1 MKRKILIEKTEGQI
15 RTFFLEN
22 DEIVEIHCAPA
33 DEESAGRHLL
43 GNIYVGKVKNIVP
56 NIGAAFVEIESGV
69 NCYYDMKDAEHA
81 VFTHKIGKKPLCIG
95 DELVVQISKEAV
107 KTKAPTVTGNISF
120 TGRYAVLTHGNTRIG
135 VSSKI
140 PKKVREEYKE
150 RLRQFQNDRFGII
163 VRTNAKDAPFQD
175 VLDEISRLKAEYEK
189 IMSAAPTRVC
199 FSCLRSAPPSYIS
212 DLKNVYMEGMEEI
225 IVGDPELYTRIQA
238 FFAAEIPEKEDLLRL
253 YDDSAFPLGKLYSTQ
268 TAIEKA
274 LREKVWLRNG
284 GYLVIQPTE
293 ALTVIDVNSGKSAGK
308 GKNEEGILKIN
319 LEAAR
324 EAARQIRLRNLSGI
338 IIIDFINLESEENV
352 GLLLKEF
359 RMRLA
364 GDPIQTTLVDITP
377 LNLVEVTRKKVHRPL
392 YEQIRIKRMSASE
405 KERKTDIFS

>member
-238 FFAAEIPEKEDLLRL
+238 FFAAEIPEKEGLLRL
-253 YDDSAFPLGKLYSTQ
+253 YDDSSFPLGKLYSTQ

-392 YEQIRIKRMSASE
+392 YEQIRM
-405 KERKTDIFS
+405 

>member
-212 DLKNVYMEGMEEI
+212 NLKNVYMEGMEEI

-238 FFAAEIPEKEDLLRL
+238 FFAAEIPEKEGLLRL

-392 YEQIRIKRMSASE
+392 YEQIRM
-405 KERKTDIFS
+405 

>member
-238 FFAAEIPEKEDLLRL
+238 FFAAEIPEKEGLLRL

-359 RMRLA
+359 RIRLA

-392 YEQIRIKRMSASE
+392 YEQIRM
-405 KERKTDIFS
+405 

>member
-56 NIGAAFVEIESGV
+56 NIGAAFVEIESDV

-392 YEQIRIKRMSASE
+392 YEQIRM
-405 KERKTDIFS
+405 

>member
-150 RLRQFQNDRFGII
+150 KLRQFQNDRFGII

-238 FFAAEIPEKEDLLRL
+238 FFAAEIPEKEGLLRL

-392 YEQIRIKRMSASE
+392 YEQIRM
-405 KERKTDIFS
+405 

>member
-238 FFAAEIPEKEDLLRL
+238 FFATEIPEKEGLLRL

-392 YEQIRIKRMSASE
+392 YEQIRM
-405 KERKTDIFS
+405 

>member
-69 NCYYDMKDAEHA
+69 TCYYDMKDTEHA
-81 VFTHKIGKKPLCIG
+81 VFTHKSGKKPLCIG

-163 VRTNAKDAPFQD
+163 VRTNAKEAPFQD
-175 VLDEISRLKAEYEK
+175 VQDEISRLRDEYER
-189 IMSAAPTRVC
+189 ILSAAPTRVC

-225 IVGDPELYTRIQA
+225 IVGDRELYTRIQNY
-238 FFAAEIPEKEDLLRL
+238 FAEEIPEKEGLLRL
-253 YDDSAFPLGKLYSTQ
+253 YDDESYPLGKLYSTQ

-274 LREKVWLRNG
+274 LREKVWLKNG

-293 ALTVIDVNSGKSAGK
+293 ALTVIDVNSGKNAGK
-308 GKNEEGILKIN
+308 GKNEEGIMKTN

-324 EAARQIRLRNLSGI
+324 EAAKQIRLRNLSGI

-352 GLLLKEF
+352 SLLLKEF

-364 GDPIQTTLVDITP
+364 EDPIQATLVDITP

-392 YEQIRIKRMSASE
+392 YEQIVRQPGK
-405 KERKTDIFS
+405 

>member
-1 MKRKILIEKTEGQI
+1 MKRKILIEKTENQI
-15 RTFFLEN
+15 RSFFLE
-22 DEIVEIHCAPA
+22 DGEIVEIHCASA
-33 DEESAGRHLL
+33 DEESAGQHLL
-43 GNIYVGKVKNIVP
+43 GNVYVGRVKNIVP

-69 NCYYDMKDAEHA
+69 NCYYDMKDAENA
-81 VFTHKIGKKPLCIG
+81 VFTRKSGKNPLCIG

-140 PKKVREEYKE
+140 PKKLREEYKG
-150 RLRQFQNDRFGII
+150 RLKEFQNDRFGII

-175 VLDEISRLKAEYEK
+175 VLDEIMRLRGEYER
-189 IMSAAPTRVC
+189 IMSIAPTRVC

-212 DLKNVYMEGMEEI
+212 NLRNVYMEGMEEI
-225 IVGDPELYTRIQA
+225 IVGDAELYTRIRSY
-238 FFAAEIPEKEDLLRL
+238 FASELPEKQELIRL
-253 YDDSAFPLGKLYSTQ
+253 YDDPAFPLGKLYSTQ

-274 LREKVWLRNG
+274 LREKVWLKNG

-293 ALTVIDVNSGKSAGK
+293 ALTVIDVNSGKNAGK
-308 GKNEEGILKIN
+308 GKNEEGIMKID

-324 EAARQIRLRNLSGI
+324 EAAKQIRLRNLSGI
-338 IIIDFINLESEENV
+338 IIIDFINLELEENV
-352 GLLLKEF
+352 SRLMREF
-359 RMRLA
+359 RMLLA
-364 GDPIQTTLVDITP
+364 KDPIQTTLVDITP

-392 YEQIRIKRMSASE
+392 HEQIENSRLQSSGKAL
-405 KERKTDIFS
+405 

>member
-1 MKRKILIEKTEGQI
+1 MKRKILIEKTENQI
-15 RTFFLEN
+15 RSFFLE
-22 DEIVEIHCAPA
+22 DGEIVEIHCASA
-33 DEESAGRHLL
+33 DEESAGQHLL
-43 GNIYVGKVKNIVP
+43 GNVYVGRVKNIVP

-81 VFTHKIGKKPLCIG
+81 VFTRKSGKKPLCIG

-140 PKKVREEYKE
+140 PKKLREEYKG
-150 RLRQFQNDRFGII
+150 RLKEFQNDRFGII

-175 VLDEISRLKAEYEK
+175 VLDEIMRLRGEYER
-189 IMSAAPTRVC
+189 IMSIAPTRVC

-212 DLKNVYMEGMEEI
+212 DLRNVYMEGMEEI
-225 IVGDPELYTRIQA
+225 IVGDAELYTRIRSY
-238 FFAAEIPEKEDLLRL
+238 FASELPEKQELIRL
-253 YDDSAFPLGKLYSTQ
+253 YDDPAFPLGKLYSTQ

-274 LREKVWLRNG
+274 LREKVWLKNR

-293 ALTVIDVNSGKSAGK
+293 ALTVIDVNSGKNAGK
-308 GKNEEGILKIN
+308 GKNEEGIMKID

-324 EAARQIRLRNLSGI
+324 EAAKQIRLRNLSGI
-338 IIIDFINLESEENV
+338 IIIDFINLELEENV
-352 GLLLKEF
+352 SRLMREF
-359 RMRLA
+359 RMLLA
-364 GDPIQTTLVDITP
+364 KDPIQTTLVDITP

-392 YEQIRIKRMSASE
+392 HEQIENSRLQSSGKAL
-405 KERKTDIFS
+405 

>member
-1 MKRKILIEKTEGQI
+1 MKRKILIEKTENQI
-15 RTFFLEN
+15 RSFFLE
-22 DEIVEIHCAPA
+22 DGEIVEIHCASA
-33 DEESAGRHLL
+33 DEESAGQHLL
-43 GNIYVGKVKNIVP
+43 GNVYVGRVKNIVP

-81 VFTHKIGKKPLCIG
+81 VFTRKSGKKPLCIG

-140 PKKVREEYKE
+140 PKKLREEYKG
-150 RLRQFQNDRFGII
+150 RLKEFQNDRFGII

-175 VLDEISRLKAEYEK
+175 VLDEIMRLRGEYER
-189 IMSAAPTRVC
+189 IMSIAPTRVC

-212 DLKNVYMEGMEEI
+212 DLRNVYMEGMEEI
-225 IVGDPELYTRIQA
+225 IVGDAELYTRIRSY
-238 FFAAEIPEKEDLLRL
+238 FASELPEKQELIRL
-253 YDDSAFPLGKLYSTQ
+253 YDDPAFPLSKLYSTQ

-274 LREKVWLRNG
+274 LREKVWLKNG

-293 ALTVIDVNSGKSAGK
+293 ALTVIDVNSGKNAGK
-308 GKNEEGILKIN
+308 GKNEEGIMKID

-324 EAARQIRLRNLSGI
+324 EAAKQIRLRNLSGI

-352 GLLLKEF
+352 SRLMREF
-359 RMRLA
+359 RMLLA
-364 GDPIQTTLVDITP
+364 KDPIQTTLVDITP

-392 YEQIRIKRMSASE
+392 HEQIENSRLQSSGKAL
-405 KERKTDIFS
+405 

>member
-150 RLRQFQNDRFGII
+150 RLRQFQNDKFGII

-324 EAARQIRLRNLSGI
+324 ETARQIRLRNLSGI

-392 YEQIRIKRMSASE
+392 YEQIRM
-405 KERKTDIFS
+405 

>member
-238 FFAAEIPEKEDLLRL
+238 FFAAEIPEKEGLLRL

-324 EAARQIRLRNLSGI
+324 EAARQIRLKNLSGI

-392 YEQIRIKRMSASE
+392 YEQIRM
-405 KERKTDIFS
+405 

>member
-1 MKRKILIEKTEGQI
+1 
-15 RTFFLEN
+15 
-22 DEIVEIHCAPA
+22 
-33 DEESAGRHLL
+33 
-43 GNIYVGKVKNIVP
+43 
-56 NIGAAFVEIESGV
+56 
-69 NCYYDMKDAEHA
+69 MKDAEHA

-238 FFAAEIPEKEDLLRL
+238 FFAAEIPEKEGLLRL

-392 YEQIRIKRMSASE
+392 YEQIRM
-405 KERKTDIFS
+405 

>member
-1 MKRKILIEKTEGQI
+1 MKRKILIEKTENQI
-15 RTFFLEN
+15 RSFFLE
-22 DEIVEIHCAPA
+22 DGEIVEIHCASV
-33 DEESAGRHLL
+33 DEESAGQHLL
-43 GNIYVGKVKNIVP
+43 GNVYVGRVKNIVP

-69 NCYYDMKDAEHA
+69 NCYYDMKDAENA
-81 VFTHKIGKKPLCIG
+81 VFTRKSGKKPLCIG

-140 PKKVREEYKE
+140 PKKLREEYKG
-150 RLRQFQNDRFGII
+150 RLKEFQNDRFGII

-175 VLDEISRLKAEYEK
+175 VLDEIMRLRGEYER
-189 IMSAAPTRVC
+189 IMSIAPTRVR

-212 DLKNVYMEGMEEI
+212 DLRNVYMEGMEEI
-225 IVGDPELYTRIQA
+225 IVGDPELYTRIRSY
-238 FFAAEIPEKEDLLRL
+238 FASELPEKQELIRL
-253 YDDSAFPLGKLYSTQ
+253 YDDPAFPLGKLYSTQ

-274 LREKVWLRNG
+274 LREKVWLKNG

-293 ALTVIDVNSGKSAGK
+293 ALTVIDVNSGKNAGK
-308 GKNEEGILKIN
+308 GKNEEGIMKID

-324 EAARQIRLRNLSGI
+324 EAAKQIRLRNLSGI
-338 IIIDFINLESEENV
+338 IIIDFINLELEENV
-352 GLLLKEF
+352 SRLMREF
-359 RMRLA
+359 RMLLA
-364 GDPIQTTLVDITP
+364 KDPIQTTLVDITP

-392 YEQIRIKRMSASE
+392 HEQIENSRLQSSGKAL
-405 KERKTDIFS
+405 

>member
-238 FFAAEIPEKEDLLRL
+238 FFAAEIPEKEGLLRL

-308 GKNEEGILKIN
+308 GKNEKGILKIN

-392 YEQIRIKRMSASE
+392 YEQIRM
-405 KERKTDIFS
+405 

>member
-1 MKRKILIEKTEGQI
+1 MKRKILIEKTEEQI

-175 VLDEISRLKAEYEK
+175 VLDEISCLRDEYER
-189 IMSAAPTRVC
+189 ILSAAPTRVC

-225 IVGDPELYTRIQA
+225 IVGDRELYTRIQNY
-238 FFAAEIPEKEDLLRL
+238 FAEEIPEKEGLLRL
-253 YDDSAFPLGKLYSTQ
+253 YDDESYPLGKLYSTQ

-274 LREKVWLRNG
+274 LREKVWLKNG

-293 ALTVIDVNSGKSAGK
+293 ALTVIDVNSGKNVGK
-308 GKNEEGILKIN
+308 GKNEEGIMKIN

-324 EAARQIRLRNLSGI
+324 ETAKQIRLRNFSGI

-352 GLLLKEF
+352 SLLLKEF

-364 GDPIQTTLVDITP
+364 EDPIQATLVDITP

-392 YEQIRIKRMSASE
+392 YEQIVQQSGK
-405 KERKTDIFS
+405 

>member
-189 IMSAAPTRVC
+189 VMSAAPTRVC

-308 GKNEEGILKIN
+308 GKDEEGILKIN

-392 YEQIRIKRMSASE
+392 YEQIRM
-405 KERKTDIFS
+405 

>member
-199 FSCLRSAPPSYIS
+199 FSWLRSAPPSYIS

-392 YEQIRIKRMSASE
+392 YEQIRM
-405 KERKTDIFS
+405 

>member
-225 IVGDPELYTRIQA
+225 IVVDPELYTRIQA
-238 FFAAEIPEKEDLLRL
+238 FFAAEIPEKEGLLRL

-392 YEQIRIKRMSASE
+392 YEQIRM
-405 KERKTDIFS
+405 

>member
-120 TGRYAVLTHGNTRIG
+120 TGRYAVLAHGNTRIG

-238 FFAAEIPEKEDLLRL
+238 FFAAEIPEKEGLLRL

-392 YEQIRIKRMSASE
+392 YEQIRM
-405 KERKTDIFS
+405 

>member
-1 MKRKILIEKTEGQI
+1 MKRKILIEKAEGQI

-238 FFAAEIPEKEDLLRL
+238 FFAAEIPEKEGLLRL

-392 YEQIRIKRMSASE
+392 YEQIRM
-405 KERKTDIFS
+405 

>member
-324 EAARQIRLRNLSGI
+324 EAARQIRLRNLSGN

-392 YEQIRIKRMSASE
+392 YEQIRM
-405 KERKTDIFS
+405 

>member
-212 DLKNVYMEGMEEI
+212 DLKNVYMEGMEQI

-238 FFAAEIPEKEDLLRL
+238 FFAAEIPEKEGLLRL

-392 YEQIRIKRMSASE
+392 YEQIRM
-405 KERKTDIFS
+405 

>member
-1 MKRKILIEKTEGQI
+1 MKRKILIEKTENQI
-15 RTFFLEN
+15 RSFFLE
-22 DEIVEIHCAPA
+22 DGEIVEIHCASA
-33 DEESAGRHLL
+33 DEESAGQHLL
-43 GNIYVGKVKNIVP
+43 GNVYVGRVKNIVP

-81 VFTHKIGKKPLCIG
+81 VFTRKSGKKPLCIG

-140 PKKVREEYKE
+140 PKKLREEYKG
-150 RLRQFQNDRFGII
+150 RLKEFQNDRFGII

-175 VLDEISRLKAEYEK
+175 VLDEIMRLRGEYER
-189 IMSAAPTRVC
+189 IMSIAPTRVC

-212 DLKNVYMEGMEEI
+212 DLRNVYMEGMEEI
-225 IVGDPELYTRIQA
+225 IVGDAELYTRIRSY
-238 FFAAEIPEKEDLLRL
+238 FASELPEKQELIRL
-253 YDDSAFPLGKLYSTQ
+253 YDDPAFPLGKLYSTQ

-274 LREKVWLRNG
+274 LREKVWLKNG

-293 ALTVIDVNSGKSAGK
+293 ALTVIDVNSGKNAGK
-308 GKNEEGILKIN
+308 GKNEEGIMKID

-324 EAARQIRLRNLSGI
+324 EAAKQIRLRNLSGI
-338 IIIDFINLESEENV
+338 IIIDFINLELEENV
-352 GLLLKEF
+352 SRLMREF
-359 RMRLA
+359 RMLLA
-364 GDPIQTTLVDITP
+364 KDPIQTTLVDITP

-392 YEQIRIKRMSASE
+392 HEQVENSRLQSSGKAL
-405 KERKTDIFS
+405 

>member
-1 MKRKILIEKTEGQI
+1 MKRKILIEKTENQI
-15 RTFFLEN
+15 RSFFLE
-22 DEIVEIHCAPA
+22 DGEIVEIHCASA
-33 DEESAGRHLL
+33 DEESAGQHLL
-43 GNIYVGKVKNIVP
+43 GNVYVGRVKNIVP

-81 VFTHKIGKKPLCIG
+81 VFTRKSGKKPLCIG

-140 PKKVREEYKE
+140 PKKLREEYKG
-150 RLRQFQNDRFGII
+150 RLKEFQNDRFGII

-175 VLDEISRLKAEYEK
+175 VLDEIMRLRGEYER
-189 IMSAAPTRVC
+189 IMSIAPTRVC

-212 DLKNVYMEGMEEI
+212 NLRNVYMEGMEEI
-225 IVGDPELYTRIQA
+225 IVGDAELYTRIRSY
-238 FFAAEIPEKEDLLRL
+238 FASELPEKQELIRL
-253 YDDSAFPLGKLYSTQ
+253 YDDPAFPLGKLYSTQ

-274 LREKVWLRNG
+274 LREKVWLKNG

-293 ALTVIDVNSGKSAGK
+293 ALTVIDVNSGKNAGK
-308 GKNEEGILKIN
+308 GKNEEGIMKID

-324 EAARQIRLRNLSGI
+324 EAAKQIRLRNLSGI
-338 IIIDFINLESEENV
+338 IIIDFINLELEENV
-352 GLLLKEF
+352 SRLMREF
-359 RMRLA
+359 RMLLA
-364 GDPIQTTLVDITP
+364 KDPIQTTLVDITP

-392 YEQIRIKRMSASE
+392 HEQIENSRLQSSGKAL
-405 KERKTDIFS
+405 

>member
-1 MKRKILIEKTEGQI
+1 MKRKILIEKTEEQI

-175 VLDEISRLKAEYEK
+175 VLDEISCLRDEYER
-189 IMSAAPTRVC
+189 ILSAAPTRVC

-225 IVGDPELYTRIQA
+225 IVGDRELYTRIQNY
-238 FFAAEIPEKEDLLRL
+238 FAEEIPEKEGLLRL
-253 YDDSAFPLGKLYSTQ
+253 YDDESYPLGKLYSTQ

-274 LREKVWLRNG
+274 LREKVWLKNG

-293 ALTVIDVNSGKSAGK
+293 ALTVIDVNSGKNVGK
-308 GKNEEGILKIN
+308 GKNEEGIMKIN

-324 EAARQIRLRNLSGI
+324 ETAKQIRLRNLSGI

-352 GLLLKEF
+352 SLLLKEF

-364 GDPIQTTLVDITP
+364 EDPIQATLVDITP

-392 YEQIRIKRMSASE
+392 YEQIVQQSGK
-405 KERKTDIFS
+405 